1 MSFRNSMAMIVI
13 IPAYNEALKIGG
25 IISAIRAAGDW
36 QILVIDDGS
45 ADQTATIAEMAGAV
59 VLRHRLNRG
68 QGAAL
73 KTGVDYASRF
83 NFETAVFFDADG
95 QMDPA
100 EIRRLV
106 DKLGQ
111 GYDVV
116 LGSRNLGRTITMPPL
131 RKAVKKLALLFTR
144 LTTGLKIT
152 DTHIGF
158 QAWRVDAL
166 RQIRLDQ
173 DRMAHASQILSE
185 IARLKLKYAE
195 APVTISYTDYSL
207 KKGQSGW
214 NIFSIL
220 WDLLI
225 K

>member
-1 MSFRNSMAMIVI
+1 MAMIVI